1 MSALSQAD
9 FSYVAR
15 ELLARSGIVLPPEKA
30 HLIETRASNIARREG
45 FLSVQEL
52 ITTARARRDE
62 RLISA
67 IADTLINNETYFF
80 RDRAPF
86 EFFRKVMTAEIT
98 ARRPDTRLRVWSAG
112 CASGQE
118 PYSLA
123 ILLEEMKTEGRLI
136 DCEILATDISPRI
149 LEKARA
155 GLYSQFEVQ
164 RGLPI
169 QFLVRHFEK
178 FGEQWRVS
186 DRVRAKAKLQ
196 AHNILSDAGPLGKF
210 DIVFCRNV
218 LSSFDD
224 GSRALALDRIAAV
237 LADDGY
243 LVLGQ
248 DETLA
253 GTAHAF
259 AQAGA
264 RAGIYTRVTSSA
276 RRAAA

>member
-1 MSALSQAD
+1 MSVLTQAD
-9 FSYVAR
+9 FVYVAR
-15 ELLARSGIVLPPEKA
+15 ELLTRSGIVLPPEKA
-30 HLIETRASNIARREG
+30 HLIETRASTIARREG

-67 IADTLINNETYFF
+67 IADTLINNETQFF
-80 RDRAPF
+80 RDGAPF
-86 EFFRKVMTAEIT
+86 EFFRSVMTADIM
-98 ARRPDTRLRVWSAG
+98 ARRPGSRLRVWSAG

-178 FGEQWRVS
+178 FGDQWRVS
-186 DRVRAKAKLQ
+186 DRVRARAKLQ
-196 AHNILSDAGPLGKF
+196 AHNLLSDAAPLGKF

-218 LSSFDD
+218 LSSFDES
-224 GSRALALDRIAAV
+224 SRATALNRIASV

-243 LVLGQ
+243 LVLGA
-248 DETLA
+248 DETVA
-253 GTAHAF
+253 GASSTF
-259 AQAGA
+259 AQASA
-264 RAGIYTRVTSSA
+264 RPGIYSRVTSSA
-276 RRAAA
+276 RRAA

>member
-9 FSYVAR
+9 FGYVAR
-15 ELLARSGIVLPPEKA
+15 ELLTRSGIVLPPEKA
-30 HLIETRASNIARREG
+30 HLIETRASTIARREG

-67 IADTLINNETYFF
+67 IADTLINNETQFF
-80 RDRAPF
+80 RDREPF
-86 EFFRKVMTAEIT
+86 EFFRAVMTADIA
-98 ARRPDTRLRVWSAG
+98 ARRPGTRLRIWSAG

-123 ILLEEMKTEGRLI
+123 ILLEEMKTEGRLL
-136 DCEILATDISPRI
+136 DCEIIATDISPRI

-178 FGEQWRVS
+178 FGDQWRIS
-186 DRVRAKAKLQ
+186 DRVRARVKLQ
-196 AHNILSDAGPLGKF
+196 AHNILSDAAPLGKF

-218 LSSFDD
+218 LSSFNDE
-224 GSRALALDRIAAV
+224 SRAVALGRIAAV

-243 LVLGQ
+243 LVLGK
-248 DETLA
+248 DETNA
-253 GTAHAF
+253 GASSAF
-259 AQAGA
+259 AQASG
-264 RAGIYTRVTSSA
+264 RAGIYTRVTTAA
-276 RRAAA
+276 RRAA

>member
-9 FSYVAR
+9 FAYVAR
-15 ELLARSGIVLPPEKA
+15 ELLTRSGIVLPPEKA
-30 HLIETRASNIARREG
+30 HLIETRASTIARREG

-67 IADTLINNETYFF
+67 IADTLINNETQFF
-80 RDRAPF
+80 RDGAPF
-86 EFFRKVMTAEIT
+86 EYFRAVMTAEIV
-98 ARRPDTRLRVWSAG
+98 ARRPGSRLRVWSAG

-123 ILLEEMKTEGRLI
+123 ILLEEMKAEGRLI

-178 FGEQWRVS
+178 FGEQWRIS
-186 DRVRAKAKLQ
+186 DRVRARAKLQ
-196 AHNILSDAGPLGKF
+196 SHNLLSDAAPLGKF

-218 LSSFDD
+218 LSSFDEP
-224 GSRALALDRIAAV
+224 SRDAALNRIAAV

-243 LVLGQ
+243 LVLGA
-248 DETLA
+248 DETI
-253 GTAHAF
+253 GSSGAF
-259 AQAGA
+259 AQAST

-276 RRAAA
+276 RRAA